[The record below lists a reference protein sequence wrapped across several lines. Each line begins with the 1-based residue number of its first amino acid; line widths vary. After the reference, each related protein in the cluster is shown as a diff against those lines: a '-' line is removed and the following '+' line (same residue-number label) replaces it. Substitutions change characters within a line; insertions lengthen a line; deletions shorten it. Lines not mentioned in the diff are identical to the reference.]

1 MMRKLTRWIDPSA
14 SNEPALERQGT
25 QLETNQEVMD
35 QSILDDFSSLTPIQ
49 LLAQNEEHTT
59 VPLAPFEFD
68 ENTLRSLQQFIESQG
83 LHPPP
88 QPSEQVQHDF
98 FSDN

>member
-14 SNEPALERQGT
+14 GNEPAVERQRS
-25 QLETNQEVMD
+25 QLETNQED
-35 QSILDDFSSLTPIQ
+35 QSIFDNLSSLTPTQ
-49 LLAQNEEHTT
+49 MLAQNEEHTAL
-59 VPLAPFEFD
+59 PLAPFEFD

-88 QPSEQVQHDF
+88 LPSEQVQHDF
-98 FSDN
+98 FSCN